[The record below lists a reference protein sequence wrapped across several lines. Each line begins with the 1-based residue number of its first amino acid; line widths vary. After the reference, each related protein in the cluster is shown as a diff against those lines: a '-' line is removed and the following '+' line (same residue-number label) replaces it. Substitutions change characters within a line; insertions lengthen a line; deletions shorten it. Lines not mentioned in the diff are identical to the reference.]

1 MTTPIAQGPVGAN
14 VRGWMPIETAPKD
27 GTAILVYTQHDNFY
41 VVSYDDVFSAPW
53 RVRNDAGLNERA
65 LTHWMPLPEAP
76 NDRVEGRDAA
86 LSRRVPSHDGLCP
99 DGGAE

>member
-1 MTTPIAQGPVGAN
+1 MTTPIAQGPVDVN
-14 VRGWMPIETAPKD
+14 VSGWMPISTAPKD

-41 VVSYDDVFSAPW
+41 VVAYDNVFSAPW

-76 NDRVEGRDAA
+76 NAELRGASQLAGEA
-86 LSRRVPSHDGLCP
+86 SRSNAGL
-99 DGGAE
+99 GEKG